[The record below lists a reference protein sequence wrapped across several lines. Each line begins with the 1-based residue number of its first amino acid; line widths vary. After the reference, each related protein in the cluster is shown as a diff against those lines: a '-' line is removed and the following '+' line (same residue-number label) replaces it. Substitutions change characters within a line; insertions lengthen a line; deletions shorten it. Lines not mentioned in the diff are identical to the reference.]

1 MDSRA
6 SVCYLAPGC
15 DHSHSFDIAQRS
27 LENLLGWCSRG
38 SLVHD
43 CEFLKSK
50 RLHSCNEIGIRMA
63 LGARESGVLW
73 MVLRESLVVL
83 GIGVAVGVPATLAA
97 ARLVQSGLFG
107 LSPFDPLTLC
117 AAICVVS
124 AVTLLAVYLPAR
136 KATKIDPLVAL
147 RYE

>member
-1 MDSRA
+1 
-6 SVCYLAPGC
+6 
-15 DHSHSFDIAQRS
+15 
-27 LENLLGWCSRG
+27 
-38 SLVHD
+38 
-43 CEFLKSK
+43 
-50 RLHSCNEIGIRMA
+50 MA

-136 KATKIDPLVAL
+136 KATKINPLVAL

>member
-1 MDSRA
+1 MLAIRTIREQLGIFTNREALISRL
-6 SVCYLAPGC
+6 SGFFSLLA
-15 DHSHSFDIAQRS
+15 
-27 LENLLGWCSRG
+27 LLLACIGLYGVMTYGVVR
-38 SLVHD
+38 
-43 CEFLKSK
+43 
-50 RLHSCNEIGIRMA
+50 RTNEIGIRMA

-117 AAICVVS
+117 VAIGVVS
-124 AVTLLAVYLPAR
+124 AVTLLAGYLPAR
-136 KATKIDPLVAL
+136 QATRVDPMVAL